1 MIPEPRPKRRLVSVT
16 LAKES
21 IKEQAEHV
29 IDLERNLEKAKII
42 RDNLIK
48 DALDNK
54 IPYADVAIASQ
65 LTVSYLRK
73 LKQLPRLDP
82 NTGLPMYS
90 SRGD

>member
-1 MIPEPRPKRRLVSVT
+1 MNVEPKPRKRLVSVT

-21 IKEQAEHV
+21 IREQAEHV
-29 IDLERNLEKAKII
+29 RDLEDTLEKAKII

-54 IPYADVAIASQ
+54 IPYADVSIASE
-65 LTVSYLRK
+65 LSVSYLRK

-82 NTGLPMYS
+82 DTGLPMYS
-90 SRGD
+90 TRG